1 MRHFFS
7 KMTALVLIIPLVA
20 GAALLRVFQISQ
32 GEQAVLRRYALV
44 TEQTLRAERLN
55 AEGERLARLS
65 RSYLL
70 TPHPD
75 IMKEVDTSRARFDE
89 LVRQLTA
96 GHLDEQERVLMEEIS
111 RADRILRGIARD
123 LHNQRGAGVLV
134 DQLQPPLTGEYQS
147 RREALDESLRA
158 LLRHERERMSALE
171 TEAHQV
177 LAESGGMRL
186 VAVTVAVLML
196 ALQAVLAMRELH
208 RRRLAQVLAER
219 NAAERAASEAR
230 YSGIVSLAADAI
242 ITVDEAGHITLFNA
256 GAETIFGYPASEV
269 LGRPLDVLMPERFQE
284 RHHQFMRTFLEKGIQ
299 ARRRVGERQR
309 IHGLRKSGEE
319 FPIDAAISELAVEGR
334 RTLTVILRDISEQ
347 KRVEEEQRF
356 LVSAGELLSSTSL
369 DSERT
374 LSRVA
379 QLAVERMADWCLVYL
394 WDEGRVRLSEV
405 IHRDPTQ
412 RQTASLLRGFP
423 LDSRRPF
430 LAREALV
437 QRTPLLHS
445 HVSAEQLAAL
455 SQSDDHLRLLRR
467 LKVRSF
473 MTVPLLTNERLL
485 GALTFISS
493 DSGHVFTPRDLEFAE
508 QLGRYSSLALENARL
523 YQSARDATQARDKI
537 LSVVAHDLR
546 SPLQSILLALPLL
559 QRRTAAPG
567 GVNDERQEKLLDRLS
582 ASAHRM
588 NRMIED
594 LLDVARVEAGQLSIR
609 ASPQPTEPLLHEAL
623 DTVRSQAQ
631 EVQLV
636 LEPPGSLPPV
646 LADRDRL
653 LQVFSNLLGNAL
665 KFTPSGGEVRVGAH
679 EEGGQVVFFVKDT
692 GPGLTPDA
700 RQHLFERFW
709 QANHGDRRGAGLG
722 LSIVKDIIEAHGGRI
737 HVESEQGQ
745 GSAFFFSVPIAL
757 NLAPSSPPS
766 PLNTVGPF

>member
-7 KMTALVLIIPLVA
+7 MTTALVLIIPLVA

-70 TPHPD
+70 TPNPD

-89 LVRQLTA
+89 LVRQLA
-96 GHLDEQERVLMEEIS
+96 AAHLDEQERELMEEIS
-111 RADRILRGIARD
+111 RADKLLRSIARD
-123 LHNQRGAGVLV
+123 LHLQRGAGVPI
-134 DQLQPPLTGEYQS
+134 DQLQPPLTGEYQLL
-147 RREALDESLRA
+147 REALDETLQV

-171 TEAHQV
+171 SEAHQV

-186 VAVTVAVLML
+186 VAVAVAVLML
-196 ALQAVLAMRELH
+196 ALQAVLAMRALH
-208 RRRLAQVLAER
+208 RRRLAQIMAER

-242 ITVDEAGHITLFNA
+242 ITVDEAGRITLFNA
-256 GAETIFGYPASEV
+256 GAEAIFGYRAPEV
-269 LGRPLDVLMPERFQE
+269 LGRPLDVLMPERFRE
-284 RHHQFMRTFLEKGIQ
+284 RHHQFMRTFLDKGLQ
-299 ARRRVGERQR
+299 ARRIGERQR
-309 IHGLRKSGEE
+309 VHGLRKSGEE
-319 FPIDAAISELAVEGR
+319 FPIDAAISGLEVEGR

-356 LVSAGELLSSTSL
+356 LVSAGELLSSTLL

-379 QLAVERMADWCLVYL
+379 QLAVERLADWCLVYL

-405 IHRDPTQ
+405 VHRDPAQ
-412 RQTASLLRGFP
+412 RQTASLLRSFP
-423 LDSRRPF
+423 LDSRRAF
-430 LAREALV
+430 LAREVLV
-437 QRTPLLHS
+437 QCKPLLHS
-445 HVSAEQLAAL
+445 HVSAEQLAAQA
-455 SQSDDHLRLLRR
+455 QSDDHLRLLRR
-467 LKVRSF
+467 LNVRSF
-473 MTVPLLTNERLL
+473 MAVPLVVNERLL

-493 DSGHVFTPRDLEFAE
+493 DSGHVYTPRDLEFAE

-523 YQSARDATQARDKI
+523 YQSARDATQARDRI
-537 LSVVAHDLR
+537 LGVVAHDLR
-546 SPLQSILLALPLL
+546 SPLQSILLSLPLL
-559 QRRTAAPG
+559 QRRAAIPG
-567 GVNDERQEKLLDRLS
+567 GVNDEHQGKLLERLS
-582 ASAHRM
+582 TSAHRM

-623 DTVRSQAQ
+623 DTVRSQAR

-679 EEGGQVVFFVKDT
+679 TEDGQVVFFVKDT
-692 GPGLTPDA
+692 GPGLTPEA

-737 HVESEQGQ
+737 HVESEQGH
-745 GSAFFFSVPIAL
+745 GSSFFFSVPIAL
-757 NLAPSSPPS
+757 NTAPSPPG
-766 PLNTVGPF
+766 PVNTVGPF

>member
-7 KMTALVLIIPLVA
+7 MTTALVIIIPLVA

-32 GEQAVLRRYALV
+32 AEQAILRRYALV

-75 IMKEVDTSRARFDE
+75 IMKEVDTSRARFDG
-89 LVRQLTA
+89 LARQLA
-96 GHLDEQERVLMEEIS
+96 EAHLDERERELMEEIS
-111 RADRILRGIARD
+111 RADRFLRSIARD
-123 LHNQRGAGVLV
+123 LHQQRGEGVPV
-134 DQLQPPLTGEYQS
+134 EELQPPLTGEYQFL
-147 RREALDESLRA
+147 REALDETLRE
-158 LLRHERERMSALE
+158 LLHHERERMSALE
-171 TEAHQV
+171 SEAHQV

-186 VAVTVAVLML
+186 FAVIVAVIML

-208 RRRLAQVLAER
+208 RRRLAQEMAES

-242 ITVDEAGHITLFNA
+242 ITVDEAQRITLFNA
-256 GAETIFGYPASEV
+256 GAETIFGYQAAEV
-269 LGRPLDVLMPERFQE
+269 LGRPLDVLMPERLRE
-284 RHHQFMRTFLEKGIQ
+284 RHHQFLRTFVEKGLA
-299 ARRRVGERQR
+299 ARRIGERQR
-309 IHGLRKSGEE
+309 VHGLRKSGEE
-319 FPIDAAISELAVEGR
+319 FPIDAAISSLEVEGK

-379 QLAVERMADWCLVYL
+379 QLAVERLADWCLVCL
-394 WDEGRVRLSEV
+394 CDEGRVRLSEV
-405 IHRDPTQ
+405 VHRDPAQ
-412 RQTASLLRGFP
+412 WQTASLLRGFP
-423 LDSRRPF
+423 LDSRRAF
-430 LAREALV
+430 LAREVLV
-437 QRTPLLHS
+437 QRKPLLQS

-455 SQSDDHLRLLRR
+455 AQSDDHLLLLRR
-467 LKVRSF
+467 LNVRSF
-473 MTVPLLTNERLL
+473 MAVPLMANERLL
-485 GALTFISS
+485 GTLTFISS
-493 DSGHVFTPRDLEFAE
+493 DSGHVYTPRDLEFAE

-523 YQSARDATQARDKI
+523 YQSARDATLARDKI
-537 LSVVAHDLR
+537 LGVVAHDLR
-546 SPLQSILLALPLL
+546 SPLQSILLALPML
-559 QRRTAAPG
+559 QRRAPVPG
-567 GVNDERQEKLLDRLS
+567 GVNDERQGKLLERLS
-582 ASAHRM
+582 TSAHRM

-623 DTVRSQAQ
+623 ETVRPQAQ
-631 EVQLV
+631 QIQLV

-679 EEGGQVVFFVKDT
+679 AKDGQVVFFVKDT
-692 GPGLTPDA
+692 GPGLTAEA

-745 GSAFFFSVPIAL
+745 GSSFFFSVPIAL
-757 NLAPSSPPS
+757 NATPSPPG
-766 PLNTVGPF
+766 PLDTAGPL

>member
-7 KMTALVLIIPLVA
+7 MMTALVLIIPLVA

-70 TPHPD
+70 TPHLD

-89 LVRQLTA
+89 LVRQLTE
-96 GHLDEQERVLMEEIS
+96 GYLDEQERALMEEIS
-111 RADRILRGIARD
+111 RADRLLRSIARD
-123 LHNQRGAGVLV
+123 LHQQRGAGIPV

-147 RREALDESLRA
+147 LREALDESLRV

-177 LAESGGMRL
+177 LAESGGTRL
-186 VAVTVAVLML
+186 AAVTVAVLML
-196 ALQAVLAMRELH
+196 ALQAVLAMRELR

-219 NAAERAASEAR
+219 NAAERATSEAR

-256 GAETIFGYPASEV
+256 GAETIFGYKASEV
-269 LGRPLDVLMPERFQE
+269 LGRPLDVLMPERFRE

-299 ARRRVGERQR
+299 ARRRVGERR
-309 IHGLRKSGEE
+309 RVHGLRKSGEE
-319 FPIDAAISELAVEGR
+319 FPIDAAISELEVEGR

-347 KRVEEEQRF
+347 KRVEDEQRF

-379 QLAVERMADWCLVYL
+379 QLAVERLADWCLVYL

-405 IHRDPTQ
+405 AHRDPVQ

-423 LDSRRPF
+423 LDSRRAF
-430 LAREALV
+430 LAHEVLV
-437 QRTPLLHS
+437 QHRPLLHS

-455 SQSDDHLRLLRR
+455 AQSDEHLRLLRR
-467 LKVRSF
+467 LNVRSF
-473 MTVPLLTNERLL
+473 MAVPLVVNERLL

-493 DSGHVFTPRDLEFAE
+493 DSCHVYTPRDLEFAE

-523 YQSARDATQARDKI
+523 YQSARDATQARDRI
-537 LSVVAHDLR
+537 LGVVAHDLR

-559 QRRTAAPG
+559 QRRAALPG
-567 GVNDERQEKLLDRLS
+567 GVNDERQGKLLERLS

-623 DTVRSQAQ
+623 ETVRPQAQ

-679 EEGGQVVFFVKDT
+679 AEDGQVVFFVKDT

-745 GSAFFFSVPIAL
+745 GSSFFFSVPIAL
-757 NLAPSSPPS
+757 NVAPSSPPRS
-766 PLNTVGPF
+766 LNTIGPF